1 MTLDQSQRNAWCAK
15 GHPGARGFPEFAAHA
30 MQTINELIKAVGGLS
45 RRVEALEQSYVSSS
59 PQMQSLGSPTPLA
72 Q

>member
-1 MTLDQSQRNAWCAK
+1 MTLDQSQRNAWCA
-15 GHPGARGFPEFAAHA
+15 EFAAHA